1 MSQLTPLVFQQPAV
15 HSPPPQAADQHEIA
29 RFWSALLRRKL
40 LFASIVVA
48 FTALVGTVTYITPK
62 SYTTTVRLLAG
73 STGSETTP
81 SNGDT
86 ALPILNALML
96 QSGLQSAETFAELVQ
111 QQNIAS
117 AVASNLKLN
126 LKPGTLLQHVTV
138 KPVTNTAILDVSVS
152 WKNPQGSARIANE
165 FAKVFTDTQ
174 RGYVQSQATAALGF
188 LSAELPEAKAHM
200 QDAAAKLADFQESSG
215 VFDTTDHTQ
224 QIVAR
229 DSAIQE
235 RIDTLTLDQRE
246 AQALLANVPNP
257 VRSDLETQLAG
268 VESQLAI
275 ARSRYTPQFPAVQ
288 ALVAQRDSLRA
299 QIAAQPQQVQSNDIV
314 APNSNYVQLAQQA
327 ESYKARIDA
336 DQADLA
342 QLQSQHNALVAT
354 MAQLPKQNMELTML
368 QQRDKLATDVFQA
381 LEQKYIDA
389 TIARTTA
396 ISDVAVVQAATPDSA
411 TVTPDIKLNLMIAP
425 LVGLLIASIVVFV
438 LDYLEKRK
446 FRDEKDVSAAIGL
459 PVIASIPAFESSNR
473 RALPWLQSMTVEAF
487 LRLCV
492 SLRLAKRERL
502 RSLLITSPSVGDG
515 KSTVAFHLARS
526 MSNIQWPILL
536 IDGDMRRSVLHYYE
550 SSHNDY
556 GLSEVLTGERNLE
569 GSVQHL
575 SPHLDLLTSG
585 KGAPNPIALLQSPRF
600 DELLT
605 EAADSYSMVIIDSPA
620 LSCVAD
626 GFVISARVDGT
637 ALVVAANVTDEH
649 ATKQIVSQFAALGIN
664 NFVGVVLN
672 KDRQRLDAYNDY
684 FTDAR
689 NVALQKG

>member
-15 HSPPPQAADQHEIA
+15 HNPPPQAADEREIA
-29 RFWSALLRRKL
+29 RFWSALLRRKR
-40 LFASIVVA
+40 LFASIVVL
-48 FTALVGTVTYITPK
+48 FVALVGAITYIVPK

-73 STGSETTP
+73 SAGDSAPT
-81 SNGDT
+81 NGDT
-86 ALPILNALML
+86 TLPILNALML
-96 QSGLQSAETFAELVQ
+96 QSGLQSAETFAELIQ
-111 QQNIAS
+111 QQNIAA
-117 AVASNLKLN
+117 AVSSNLKLN
-126 LKPGTLLQHVTV
+126 LKPDTLLQHVSV
-138 KPVTNTAILDVSVS
+138 KPVTNTAILELSVS
-152 WKNPQGSARIANE
+152 WKSPEGSAHIANE
-165 FAKVFTDTQ
+165 FAKVFTNTE

-188 LSAELPEAKAHM
+188 LSAELPEAKARM

-215 VFDTTDHTQ
+215 VFDTADHTQ

-257 VRSDLETQLAG
+257 VRSDLETQLAD
-268 VESQLAI
+268 VESQLSI
-275 ARSRYTPQFPAVQ
+275 ARSKYTLQFPAVQ
-288 ALVAQRDSLRA
+288 ALIAQRDSLRA
-299 QIAAQPQQVQSNDIV
+299 QIAAQPAHVQSNDIV
-314 APNSNYVQLAQQA
+314 APNPSYVQLAQQA

-336 DQADLA
+336 DAADLT
-342 QLQSQHNALVAT
+342 QLESQHNSLAAT
-354 MAQLPKQNMELTML
+354 MAQLPKQNMELTLL
-368 QQRDKLATDVFQA
+368 QQRAKLATDVFQA

-396 ISDVAVVQAATPDSA
+396 ISDVSVVQAATPDSA
-411 TVTPDIKLNLMIAP
+411 SVIPDIKLNLMIAP
-425 LVGLLIASIVVFV
+425 LVGLLIASIVVFA

-446 FRDEKDVSAAIGL
+446 FRTESDVSTAIGL
-459 PVIASIPAFESSNR
+459 PVIASIPAFETNVR

-492 SLRLAKRERL
+492 TLRLSRGQRL

-515 KSTVAFHLARS
+515 KSTVAFHLARA

-536 IDGDMRRSVLHYYE
+536 IDGDMRRSVLHFYE

-556 GLSEVLTGERNLE
+556 GLSDVLNGESVFE
-569 GSVQHL
+569 YSVQHL

-585 KGAPNPIALLQSPRF
+585 QSVPNPIALLQSPRF
-600 DELLT
+600 DDLLA
-605 EAADSYSMVIIDSPA
+605 EATTRYAMVIIDSPA

-626 GFVISARVDGT
+626 AFAISARVDGT

-649 ATKQIVSQFAALGIN
+649 ATKEIVSQFAALGIN
-664 NFVGVVLN
+664 NLVGVVLN

-684 FTDAR
+684 FADAR